1 MTTLDAADVTCPS
14 CATPWR
20 PGMRFCTSCGTAKP
34 VAASLPTPAP
44 MPVPVPRAIPQATLR
59 TMPAP
64 RQPLPPTAW
73 GPPAY
78 PPMPPFPA
86 PPAPPEPPPPRRSSR
101 VLIALAC
108 VLAVVAAGLGAFLVV
123 GTPWSDGAAPDV
135 TAAPGSAAQQG
146 PAPAVTLPADP
157 AQALQTLRQGDAGAV
172 EGLVGA
178 WVPQLSAKKAG
189 MTVDGRT
196 YDSAAV
202 LDDHQQLRRSHPDA
216 VLAWSGDWTS
226 FRGRDFWITLVNRS
240 FPTGEA
246 ANAWCAQAG
255 IGPDDCYAKRLSRT
269 GGYAENTAMRSGA
282 GGGSGRGAGGAPT
295 LGGQAPSG
303 MRGFGEVRP
312 TEVNANGDPT
322 SYAENITWES
332 WGGPQAI
339 GRGTAGWY
347 GPDQFASDTVL
358 LPAVVVASDLGECH
372 GRPAYRSV
380 GWYFPSRGET
390 GVQPGDGYQDICDG
404 P

>member
-1 MTTLDAADVTCPS
+1 
-14 CATPWR
+14 
-20 PGMRFCTSCGTAKP
+20 
-34 VAASLPTPAP
+34 
-44 MPVPVPRAIPQATLR
+44 
-59 TMPAP
+59 MPAP
-64 RQPLPPTAW
+64 RTPPPTA
-73 GPPAY
+73 GA
-78 PPMPPFPA
+78 PA
-86 PPAPPEPPPPRRSSR
+86 PPFVPPTYPPHYPPYQEPPAPEPRRSSR
-101 VLIALAC
+101 LLIALAC
-108 VLAVVAAGLGAFLVV
+108 VLALVAVALGAFLVV
-123 GTPWSDGAAPDV
+123 GTPWSSGAAPEV
-135 TAAPGSAAQQG
+135 AATPGGAPPAG
-146 PAPAVTLPADP
+146 TAPAAGTVPALPALPADP
-157 AQALQTLRQGDAGAV
+157 DQALQTLRQSDAGAADA
-172 EGLVGA
+172 LVGTWA
-178 WVPQLSAKKAG
+178 PQLSAKKTG

-202 LDDHQQLRRSHPDA
+202 LSDHQQLRGTHPDA
-216 VLAWSGDWTS
+216 VLVWSGDWTS

-269 GGYAENTAMRSGA
+269 GGYAENTAMRTGA
-282 GGGSGRGAGGAPT
+282 GSGSGGGTTSAAGTPT
-295 LGGQAPSG
+295 LGGPAPAG

-312 TEVNANGDPT
+312 SEVNANGDPT

-347 GPDQFASDTVL
+347 GPDQYASDTVL
-358 LPAVVVASDLGECH
+358 IPAVVVAYDLGECN

-390 GVQPGDGYQDICDG
+390 SLPPENGYRDICDG